1 MIPHDN
7 EKKADSEFISV
18 PLFWLSAFFADRII
32 YYCSSRS
39 LRRAETLAAVSAAP
53 ASSSSAFVP

>member
-1 MIPHDN
+1 MMSRGN
-7 EKKADSEFISV
+7 EKSGFGVYIRPA
-18 PLFWLSAFFADRII
+18 FWLSAFFVDRII

-39 LRRAETLAAVSAAP
+39 LRKAETLAAVSAAP

>member
-1 MIPHDN
+1 MMSRGN
-7 EKKADSEFISV
+7 EKSGFGVYIRPA
-18 PLFWLSAFFADRII
+18 FWLSAFFVDRII

-39 LRRAETLAAVSAAP
+39 LRRAETLTP

>member
-1 MIPHDN
+1 MTSRGN
-7 EKKADSEFISV
+7 EKSGFGVYIRPA
-18 PLFWLSAFFADRII
+18 FWLSAFFADRII

-39 LRRAETLAAVSAAP
+39 LRRAETLTAVSAAP

>member
-1 MIPHDN
+1 MMSRGN
-7 EKKADSEFISV
+7 EKSGFGVYIR
-18 PLFWLSAFFADRII
+18 PAFLAFSFFVDRII